1 MTDRT
6 EVIRSL
12 SQKFD
17 PRNTS
22 WEFRAILDVLQDE
35 EALTV
40 KELEMAICE
49 RYECTLFTY
58 KQLYD
63 LIQGMIKR
71 DIIRNNPIT
80 KQYTINPEYQTKT
93 IQYLPISTYSVVLLL
108 LSVGYLLTNLYLKRD
123 LIMAIVVVVTGAL
136 YLLAQYLGAEF
147 KIYNGWKQF
156 FPKPFNS
163 DKRTNHSTDID
174 SEIRNSE

>member
-1 MTDRT
+1 MIDRT
-6 EVIRSL
+6 EVIHSL

-22 WEFRAILDVLQDE
+22 WEFRAILDVLQE
-35 EALTV
+35 EEPLTV
-40 KELEMAICE
+40 KELEIAIVE
-49 RYECTLFTY
+49 RYECALFTY

-71 DIIRNNPIT
+71 DIIRNNQIT

-108 LSVGYLLTNLYLKRD
+108 LSVGYLLTNIYLKRD
-123 LIMAIVVVVTGAL
+123 LILAIVVVVTGAL

-147 KIYNGWKQF
+147 NMYNGWKQF

-163 DKRTNHSTDID
+163 EKKNHAPTDTD